1 VHFKGKLACASPS
14 SFSTTHSTDEKMESL
29 AVFFGCPQCSAV
41 YEAMQRK
48 LEGPGSGSF
57 ACRNCGT
64 VVHRWSEARSYTDWR
79 IFDPVSGTVAGSR

>member
-1 VHFKGKLACASPS
+1 
-14 SFSTTHSTDEKMESL
+14 MESL
-29 AVFFGCPQCSAV
+29 AVFFACPQCSAV

-79 IFDPVSGTVAGSR
+79 IFDPASGTVAGQKSNGRSR